1 MHKIHP
7 EHDIFKKISTI
18 YRRKM
23 TGIFLT
29 VQLLSWSHLLGSHLI
44 IKNNKK
50 EKKNPGEIIK
60 LLIKSLDA
68 LYNYNPLRSQKF
80 SASLFTYKKMP
91 SVWHPFIMNAIEHT
105 VDLTF
110 QWYQ

>member
-29 VQLLSWSHLLGSHLI
+29 VQILSWSHLLGSHLI
-44 IKNNKK
+44 IKNN
-50 EKKNPGEIIK
+50 EKKK
-60 LLIKSLDA
+60 
-68 LYNYNPLRSQKF
+68 R
-80 SASLFTYKKMP
+80 
-91 SVWHPFIMNAIEHT
+91 
-105 VDLTF
+105 
-110 QWYQ
+110 